1 MPEPRAFDPFGH
13 IITINSYRL
22 VSSDKRAKSIENGRQ
37 FLAFV
42 HLQDYDACMKPNDMT
57 PHPARLGLRIR
68 AAREACGLTQKT
80 LASSLGFA
88 DRQTLSTIETGER
101 RVQAA
106 ELVRFSQELNKPI
119 EWFIDPFVI
128 AGEASFSWRVSPK
141 VSNET
146 LDDFESRIGQFV
158 GLYRFLKVALHG
170 PSNPLTQVLRMP
182 AYPTFEDAWAW
193 GELLVQQMDL
203 GLIPSQH
210 LIERIES
217 KLDLPIL
224 FIDAETNSSPDGI
237 SGAMCRLPDLGAI
250 VINRQESLVRRYFDV
265 AHELFHALTWD
276 KMPPERRED
285 PDAKPPVRSR
295 RIEQLADNFAAAVL
309 MPKSSL
315 TKLIDPA
322 RFNDA
327 EHLCEVAR
335 ELQVSTGAL
344 AYRLFNAKMID
355 EPTRSELCEQKLAK
369 VQTEPPRLLS
379 ESFVLLLH
387 DGIARGHVS
396 ARKAAKALSMTLE
409 ELSLLMRDYNK
420 TAPFSI

>member
-1 MPEPRAFDPFGH
+1 M
-13 IITINSYRL
+13 
-22 VSSDKRAKSIENGRQ
+22 KS
-37 FLAFV
+37 
-42 HLQDYDACMKPNDMT
+42 NDLT
-57 PHPARLGLRIR
+57 PAPARIGQRIR
-68 AAREACGLTQKT
+68 AAREALGLTQKA
-80 LASSLGFA
+80 LSSSLGFA
-88 DRQTLSTIETGER
+88 DRQTLSTIEKGER
-101 RVQAA
+101 RIQPA
-106 ELVRFSQELNKPI
+106 ELVRFSQELRKPI

-128 AGEASFSWRVSPK
+128 AGEACFSWRVSPE
-141 VSNET
+141 VSNES

-158 GLYRFLKVALHG
+158 GLFRFLKVALQG

-182 AYPTFEDAWAW
+182 AYPTFEDAWDW
-193 GELLVQQMDL
+193 GESLAQQLEL

-210 LIERIES
+210 LVERIES

-224 FIDAETNSSPDGI
+224 FIDAQTNSSPDGI

-250 VINRQESLVRRYFDV
+250 VINRRESLVRRHFDI

-276 KMPPERRED
+276 KMTPERRED
-285 PDAKPPVRSR
+285 PDAKPPARNR

-315 TKLIDPA
+315 TQLIDPA
-322 RFNDA
+322 RFDDA
-327 EHLCEVAR
+327 EHLSEVAR

-355 EPTRSELCEQKLAK
+355 EPTRSKLCVLKMVKA
-369 VQTEPPRLLS
+369 QTEPPRLLC
-379 ESFVLLLH
+379 ESFVTLLH

-409 ELSLLMRDYNK
+409 ELASLMRDYDK
-420 TAPFSI
+420 TAPFAI